1 MSEKLGWVVQV
12 AVGGQGRNG
21 KSSLCRT
28 RSRDPVDQEWG
39 FVKLRWNLV
48 RYLSVVGWLAGI
60 VRSAQGRTEGGD
72 RQRCVWTLPRTVR
85 LYGRRRSSGWDCDWD
100 CDWDWN
106 CDCDC
111 EQTAEEKTLK
121 GGAPGMTSS

>member
-72 RQRCVWTLPRTVR
+72 STEMCLDSAQDCPTVR
-85 LYGRRRSSGWDCDWD
+85 K
-100 CDWDWN
+100 
-106 CDCDC
+106 
-111 EQTAEEKTLK
+111 TA
-121 GGAPGMTSS
+121 